1 MKRGEMV
8 KKIAVD
14 VVKYMLI
21 LGLFCNQFVALQY
34 FVLDVNDAPFNLVCC
49 SQCACISLICDI
61 LGAAESNT
69 HYVELA
75 SLGL

>member
-34 FVLDVNDAPFNLVCC
+34 IVLDVDALLNLCY
-49 SQCACISLICDI
+49 QLP
-61 LGAAESNT
+61 
-69 HYVELA
+69 
-75 SLGL
+75 